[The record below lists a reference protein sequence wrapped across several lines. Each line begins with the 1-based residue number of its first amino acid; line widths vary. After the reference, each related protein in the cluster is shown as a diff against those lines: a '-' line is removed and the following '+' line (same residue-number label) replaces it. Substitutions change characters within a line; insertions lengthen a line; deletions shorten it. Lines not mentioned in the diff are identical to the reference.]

1 MHDHGRSHS
10 ARLLGKLSLPATM
23 SSATF
28 LAELATWGRLANWAT
43 TPIHPGYQGI
53 YAQAGSVFGTHR
65 RAENNNRDELLPGP
79 PAQFEARHIGHA
91 DRQKH
96 MQILRNESYI
106 QDFFSSRS

>member
-53 YAQAGSVFGTHR
+53 YAQAGASLALIAGRKTTIVTSFCQGHR
-65 RAENNNRDELLPGP
+65 LN
-79 PAQFEARHIGHA
+79 
-91 DRQKH
+91 
-96 MQILRNESYI
+96 
-106 QDFFSSRS
+106 SRPDT